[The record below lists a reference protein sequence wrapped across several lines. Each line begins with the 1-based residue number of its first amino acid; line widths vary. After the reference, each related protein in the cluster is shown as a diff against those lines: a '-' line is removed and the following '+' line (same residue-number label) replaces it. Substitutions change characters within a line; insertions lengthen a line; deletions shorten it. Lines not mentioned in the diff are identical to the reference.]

1 MSTRSVSWQTVD
13 IIYRYASTLRS
24 ILCFLNL
31 GHGVY
36 LKTSIMSHSCVANTK
51 TLMNEDQTVDVR
63 AVMAIKAGT
72 EITKSYVSS
81 METTQMRQEKLLSGW
96 YFKCK
101 CLRCIDPLEALSF
114 TSSVA
119 CLRCRFEIWNR

>member
-1 MSTRSVSWQTVD
+1 MINDD
-13 IIYRYASTLRS
+13 I
-24 ILCFLNL
+24 

-36 LKTSIMSHSCVANTK
+36 LKTAIMSHSCISNTK
-51 TLMNEDQTVDVR
+51 TIMNEDQTVDVR

-81 METTQMRQEKLLSGW
+81 METTQMRQEKLLAGW

-119 CLRCRFEIWNR
+119 CLRCRFQI

>member
-1 MSTRSVSWQTVD
+1 
-13 IIYRYASTLRS
+13 
-24 ILCFLNL
+24 
-31 GHGVY
+31 
-36 LKTSIMSHSCVANTK
+36 
-51 TLMNEDQTVDVR
+51 MNEDQTVDVR

-81 METTQMRQEKLLSGW
+81 METTQTRQQKLLSGW

-119 CLRCRFEIWNR
+119 CLKCRFKIYSLDDCTLTFSPLQRRTDSMHGSA

>member
-1 MSTRSVSWQTVD
+1 
-13 IIYRYASTLRS
+13 
-24 ILCFLNL
+24 
-31 GHGVY
+31 
-36 LKTSIMSHSCVANTK
+36 MSHSCVSNTK

-101 CLRCIDPLEALSF
+101 CLRCIDPLEGLSF

-119 CLRCRFEIWNR
+119 CLRCRFENWNH